1 MLDPAAE
8 VLVGA
13 DTLGDVWSIDS
24 TTGILTQHG
33 TFGLVPA
40 TDGHGHTY
48 ANAGKAW
55 ELSGDVAFLNN
66 GDSPVGYATVRDCPN
81 PPSTTG
87 CSTTDT
93 LIELDPAA
101 MGAATTGSI
110 TLSVRGQVVKQ
121 ASCADTANTSY
132 GRLFGLA
139 VYETTVFGFSRAG
152 GIVTI
157 SEVDGSGCLGLSTPA
172 D

>member
-1 MLDPAAE
+1 MLDPAAQ

-55 ELSGDVAFLNN
+55 ELSGDVAFL
-66 GDSPVGYATVRDCPN
+66 
-81 PPSTTG
+81 
-87 CSTTDT
+87 
-93 LIELDPAA
+93 EQ
-101 MGAATTGSI
+101 
-110 TLSVRGQVVKQ
+110 RGQPRRI
-121 ASCADTANTSY
+121 CH
-132 GRLFGLA
+132 
-139 VYETTVFGFSRAG
+139 RA
-152 GIVTI
+152 
-157 SEVDGSGCLGLSTPA
+157 
-172 D
+172 